1 MYEDRLYEAL
11 KEEMLQEITQTDKR
25 EGSFVNDI
33 ISTSAMKGEEVWAEL
48 SRAVGVFFRRT
59 APENIVTVLPKST
72 ALPERMGRKQR
83 EPLHLREKQALIFR

>member
-33 ISTSAMKGEEVWAEL
+33 ISTSAMKGEEVWGIEQ
-48 SRAVGVFFRRT
+48 SGWGVFQEGLHRR
-59 APENIVTVLPKST
+59 IL
-72 ALPERMGRKQR
+72 
-83 EPLHLREKQALIFR
+83 

>member
-33 ISTSAMKGEEVWAEL
+33 ISTSAMKGDLVIHL
-48 SRAVGVFFRRT
+48 SSISF
-59 APENIVTVLPKST
+59 LK
-72 ALPERMGRKQR
+72 L
-83 EPLHLREKQALIFR
+83 L

>member
-1 MYEDRLYEAL
+1 MYEDRLYEVL

-48 SRAVGVFFRRT
+48 SKAVGVFFKKDCTGVYCDRFARRVRHYQK
-59 APENIVTVLPKST
+59 EWEESKGNCYIY
-72 ALPERMGRKQR
+72 GRSR
-83 EPLHLREKQALIFR
+83 R

>member
-33 ISTSAMKGEEVWAEL
+33 ISTSAMKGEEVWEAL
-48 SRAVGVFFRRT
+48 SRAVGVFFKKDCTGEYCDRFAEEYGITR
-59 APENIVTVLPKST
+59 
-72 ALPERMGRKQR
+72 
-83 EPLHLREKQALIFR
+83 

>member
-48 SRAVGVFFRRT
+48 SRAVGVFFKKDCTGEYCDRFAEEYGIT
-59 APENIVTVLPKST
+59 
-72 ALPERMGRKQR
+72 RMGRKQR

>member
-1 MYEDRLYEAL
+1 MYEDRLYEVL

-48 SRAVGVFFRRT
+48 SKAVGVAHNAYWNRVQSEVVADDLFC
-59 APENIVTVLPKST
+59 E
-72 ALPERMGRKQR
+72 
-83 EPLHLREKQALIFR
+83 

>member
-48 SRAVGVFFRRT
+48 SRAVGVFFKKDCTGEYCDRF
-59 APENIVTVLPKST
+59 AVIDQEVVW
-72 ALPERMGRKQR
+72 
-83 EPLHLREKQALIFR
+83 